1 MRGRCFAEMRT
12 LTRRLEKLEKT
23 LAPLVVNKTD
33 DAADLRAS
41 IRHSAKDIG
50 QPLAAQLE
58 ELLDEIGPYQ
68 FQLELH
74 RAYLLA
80 HGFVQDP
87 VRESLAGTTCRA
99 AGIRPEELRARMSE
113 GRSGMEYVYEQIRLR
128 GVQNRS
134 EGAPAFPA
142 DNHS

>member
-1 MRGRCFAEMRT
+1 MRT

-50 QPLAAQLE
+50 QPLAAQFE

-87 VRESLAGTTCRA
+87 VRESLADTTCRA
-99 AGIRPEELRARMSE
+99 AGIRFEETKSKDVRRPVGHGLCVRANHAPRSSE
-113 GRSGMEYVYEQIRLR
+113 SVRRSAGIPSR
-128 GVQNRS
+128 
-134 EGAPAFPA
+134 
-142 DNHS
+142 